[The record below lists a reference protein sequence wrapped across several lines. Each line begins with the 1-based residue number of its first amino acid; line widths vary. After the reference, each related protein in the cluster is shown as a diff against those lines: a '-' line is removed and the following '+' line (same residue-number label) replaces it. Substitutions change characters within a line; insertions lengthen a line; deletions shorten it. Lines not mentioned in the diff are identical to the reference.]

1 MRLAHFE
8 LQRALQPPLARCE
21 KPAHRPHAVLNGG
34 SLSVW
39 ASKMVGWHV
48 LQATDPYASHGCQI
62 PHCRTA
68 TLLEHVG
75 KREACHDGV
84 GGDAAYPAAELTT
97 GIMPIGH
104 VSSSYG

>member
-1 MRLAHFE
+1 MSTTCRIERRLPERVGEQDGRLA
-8 LQRALQPPLARCE
+8 R
-21 KPAHRPHAVLNGG
+21 PASDR
-34 SLSVW
+34 SICITWMS
-39 ASKMVGWHV
+39 
-48 LQATDPYASHGCQI
+48 DPR
-62 PHCRTA
+62 CRTA